1 MCVVNNHTVVS
12 IAWKIDQMEVW
23 VQRNYKWQV
32 YVSGCC
38 GLGSLISSNVL
49 QTKGIFPREWWC
61 GGAK

>member
-1 MCVVNNHTVVS
+1 MENF
-12 IAWKIDQMEVW
+12 DQMEVW